1 MEPISTTATFAT
13 IVSLIA
19 DFIAH
24 RQADEAKD
32 ADSFMAWL
40 SEQRHDEIRRLLES
54 NAKTVVS
61 VKAMLSETR
70 KEILGRL
77 ANLDKSFAAIAS
89 GVGPF
94 RMIAGAVHPNSLLS
108 EQAISVLVQ
117 FYNSGASSMLEIK
130 MMNGIQLAFLDGG
143 GGGAKYTEPRFIED
157 DLNALLKYELLA
169 LAHSGK
175 GERVFKFT
183 RRAAKMIEQNQLI

>member
-94 RMIAGAVHPNSLLS
+94 RMIAGAVHPNSLTRTPMKRL
-108 EQAISVLVQ
+108 
-117 FYNSGASSMLEIK
+117 
-130 MMNGIQLAFLDGG
+130 
-143 GGGAKYTEPRFIED
+143 
-157 DLNALLKYELLA
+157 LLA
-169 LAHSGK
+169 A
-175 GERVFKFT
+175 
-183 RRAAKMIEQNQLI
+183 